1 MKAGHATLKELAH
14 LHKLGVSGIRG
25 WVESFPMAVRGKM
38 AEKRTWDGGG
48 ATSQSPCKQV
58 PWALDSP
65 PTFYSLRSII
75 F

>member
-1 MKAGHATLKELAH
+1 
-14 LHKLGVSGIRG
+14 
-25 WVESFPMAVRGKM
+25 MAVRGKM

-48 ATSQSPCKQV
+48 AASQSPCKQV

-75 F
+75 FEV